1 MPGPKSQGDRA
12 SVLAAARRLTA
23 APFACR
29 LQRGPRGWFLHETS
43 GLNRAGQARLAAA
56 LREGAAEQALT
67 RALEK
72 GITAAA
78 PRALC
83 PGSARARLFPERG
96 PSATTVLLVGLP
108 KTGLRSEARRV
119 FEALARG
126 GERPAAD
133 SLDAATPAALFPAID
148 LDAVL
153 AAFTG
158 SLPCD
163 AADLAVR
170 WGERFRVAAVHGYP
184 ESWLGEERALA
195 ESPLEARLV
204 RTRRAVLLGKRPA
217 AGRLPYPGGVRVRSW
232 LGIPLVVGERVI
244 GRVGLA
250 SRASGGFGPDAIE
263 LAERLSREMAA
274 VVEGV
279 LLFQE
284 ATRRLARLAAVQ
296 EVAPLG
302 AALGEPERILARVLS
317 ILRRT
322 FNTPWVTYLAQSAPG
337 QPVRVWRGEE
347 EAGSERE
354 DGRAD
359 EALWARLAGQ
369 VHHDRSKVIR
379 DDDGWFHEGAALA
392 LAAPVRFGERL
403 LGFLILESA
412 RANAYGEEDER
423 LLTIIAGQVAS
434 FLENARLYHEM
445 GVAVEQLSAIRQ
457 TALDLASQVD
467 HPEVLDNL
475 AERVQLLLRVPAV
488 ELGLVDPVERVIRII
503 VSRNPWRGFEGRTI
517 PLGEGLEGRTASE
530 GRAMVETA
538 AHWWLG
544 RGMGRRRKGRAA
556 CLPLRWGDEVIG
568 VLSVLDD
575 DPARSFSMEDMRL
588 LELLAPQAAIT
599 LRNARLLQ
607 DLREQMQERKRTEA
621 QLIQSAKMAAVG
633 QMAAG
638 VAHEI
643 NNPLTTVAGFTE
655 LWLDEMA
662 DDNPL
667 RAELELVSK
676 ETRRAREVVSRLLD
690 FARQRSPLK
699 ERADLNEIVREGL
712 DLVRH
717 YLALHAVELRE
728 DYAADLPWVEV
739 ERGSV
744 KQVLL
749 NLAHNAVQAMP
760 EGGELIIET
769 GKEKRPGG
777 AGVFVRVADTG
788 EGIAAENL
796 RHIFEPFFTTKRP
809 GEGTGLGLAVSY
821 GIIAEHGGDISVE
834 SASGAGAVFRVWLP
848 LREAV
853 AS

>member
-1 MPGPKSQGDRA
+1 MAERTRHRDPINM
-12 SVLAAARRLTA
+12 LAAARRVTGS
-23 APFACR
+23 PFVCR
-29 LQRGPRGWFLHETS
+29 LQRGAGEWWIAETS
-43 GLNRAGQARLAAA
+43 GLDRRLRVKLEAA
-56 LREGAAEQALT
+56 LEDGRAARSLAGV
-67 RALEK
+67 LET
-72 GITAAA
+72 GRSAAA
-78 PRALC
+78 PARVF
-83 PGSARARLFPERG
+83 PVTPRARLFPMG
-96 PSATTVLLVGLP
+96 GSGGSSVLLVAAPEKGW
-108 KTGLRSEARRV
+108 RSAALQF
-119 FEALARG
+119 FEALARAG
-126 GERPAAD
+126 SSPVVDGAEVTPPA
-133 SLDAATPAALFPAID
+133 SPLPAID

-153 AAFTG
+153 AAFTAA
-158 SLPCD
+158 LPCD

-170 WGERFRVAAVHGYP
+170 WGDRFRVAAVLGYP
-184 ESWLGEERALA
+184 EGWLGEERILA
-195 ESPLEARLV
+195 DSPLDARLV
-204 RTRRAVLLGKRPA
+204 RTRRAVLLSEQPA
-217 AGRLPYPGGVRVRSW
+217 RGRLPHPRGFAVGSW
-232 LGIPLVVGERVI
+232 LGVPLVVGERVI

-250 SRASGGFGPDAIE
+250 RRVTGGFGREAVE
-263 LAERLSREMAA
+263 TAERLASEKGA

-284 ATRRLARLAAVQ
+284 ATRRLARLAVVQ

-302 AALGEPERILARVLS
+302 ATLGEPERIIARVLS

-322 FNTPWVTYLAQSAPG
+322 FNTPWATHLAQVAPG
-337 QPVRVWRGEE
+337 QAVEVRRGVE
-347 EAGSERE
+347 EAGAAR
-354 DGRAD
+354 DGGQAD
-359 EALWARLAGQ
+359 VALWARLAHEVQ
-369 VHHDRSKVIR
+369 RNRSRVVR
-379 DDDGWFHEGAALA
+379 EERGWFHEGAALA

-403 LGFLILESA
+403 LGFLILESP

-434 FLENARLYHEM
+434 FLENARLYREM
-445 GVAVEQLSAIRQ
+445 GIAVERLSAIRQ

-488 ELGLVDPVERVIRII
+488 ELGLVDPEEGVIRIL
-503 VSRNPWRGFEGRTI
+503 VSRNPWRRFEGLSLR
-517 PLGEGLEGRTASE
+517 LGEGLEGRAASE
-530 GRAMVETA
+530 GKAMVEGA
-538 AHWWLG
+538 AAWWRS

-575 DPARSFSMEDMRL
+575 DPDRTFSMEDMRL

-607 DLREQMQERKRTEA
+607 DLHEQMDERKRTEA

-655 LWLDEMA
+655 LWLDEMTPE
-662 DDNPL
+662 NPM
-667 RAELELVSK
+667 RPELELVSK

-690 FARQRSPLK
+690 FARQRSSVK

-717 YLALHAVELRE
+717 FLALHGVELRE
-728 DYAADLPWVEV
+728 RYARDLPWVEV
-739 ERGSV
+739 ERGGV

-760 EGGELIIET
+760 DGGDLSVETGTESRSGGE
-769 GKEKRPGG
+769 
-777 AGVFVRVADTG
+777 GVFIRVADTG
-788 EGIAAENL
+788 QGIAEENL

-821 GIIAEHGGDISVE
+821 GIIAEHGGDISV
-834 SASGAGAVFRVWLP
+834 ASLPDKGAVFRVWLP
-848 LREAV
+848 LAGAGEA
-853 AS
+853 